1 MKSRAP
7 AGPRLH
13 SLEIP
18 LKGLT
23 LIVPSA
29 SVAEV
34 INPIDMTPV
43 PFGDPWLK
51 GVMGWRTL
59 AVPVIAM
66 EVLLGAAA
74 PSPADIAQG
83 KIVIFYPLNGRKEW
97 EFYALLVAA
106 EPRPQVL
113 DGSQPAAGE
122 SEFLESP
129 YIAAGLKINEQLMF
143 VPNLGALRKALYPA

>member
-1 MKSRAP
+1 MKPRAP

-13 SLEIP
+13 SLELP

-43 PFGDPWLK
+43 PFGEPWLK
-51 GVMGWRTL
+51 GVIGWRTL
-59 AVPVIAM
+59 AVPVISL
-66 EVLLGAAA
+66 EVLLGTA
-74 PSPADIAQG
+74 PPAPPEIVKG
-83 KIVIFYPLNGRKEW
+83 KIVIFYPLSGRKEW

-106 EPRPQVL
+106 EPRPQVV
-113 DGSQPAAGE
+113 DGSQAVAGQA
-122 SEFLESP
+122 EFLESP
-129 YIAAGLKINEQLMF
+129 YIAAGLRIGEQLML
-143 VPNLGALRKALYPA
+143 VPNLGALRKTFYPT